1 MRTDAMRQESPRDVA
16 QAPLELNK
24 VWLAFGSRVVCRDLS
39 CSFPRGAI
47 TVLMGG
53 SGAGKSTLF
62 RLIGGL
68 LRPDRGSIKVAGEE
82 ITGLSESGLGRVRR
96 RIGMMFQGGALLDSM
111 TLFQNVA
118 LPLRE
123 RTKLSEPEVAAKVME
138 SLEAVGLADAEGL
151 LPSQLSGGMVKRAAL
166 ARAIVMS
173 PEIVLADEP
182 FSGLDPVTLRR
193 IEALLVET
201 NRGLGHTL
209 VVASHHIASAKRM
222 AHQIVFLRDGIAIC
236 GSPEELERSADPGI
250 AEFFHADAGGPEPR
264 AMHTEAR

>member
-1 MRTDAMRQESPRDVA
+1 MRSDAMRQESPREVA
-16 QAPLELNK
+16 HAPLELRD
-24 VWLAFGSRVVCRDLS
+24 VWLAFGPRAVCRGLS

-68 LRPDRGSIKVAGEE
+68 LRPDRGSIQVAGEE

-111 TLFQNVA
+111 TLFENVA

-123 RTKLSEPEVAAKVME
+123 RTKLSEREVTVKVME

-222 AHQIVFLRDGIAIC
+222 ARQIVFLRDGVAIS
-236 GSPEELERSADPGI
+236 GTPEELERSPDPGI
-250 AEFFHADAGGPEPR
+250 SEFFQADADQEEPVV
-264 AMHTEAR
+264 AQTEAR

>member
-1 MRTDAMRQESPRDVA
+1 
-16 QAPLELNK
+16 
-24 VWLAFGSRVVCRDLS
+24 
-39 CSFPRGAI
+39 
-47 TVLMGG
+47 MGG

-68 LRPDRGSIKVAGEE
+68 LRPDRGSIQVAGEE
-82 ITGLSESGLGRVRR
+82 ITALSDSGLGRVRR
-96 RIGMMFQGGALLDSM
+96 RIGMMFQGGALLDAM
-111 TLFQNVA
+111 TLFENVA

-123 RTKLSEPEVAAKVME
+123 RTKLSEREITLKVMQ

-166 ARAIVMS
+166 ARAIVMN

-222 AHQIVFLRDGIAIC
+222 ARQIVFLRDGIAIS
-236 GSPEELERSADPGI
+236 GTPEELERSTDPGI
-250 AEFFHADAGGPEPR
+250 AEFFQADADGHER
-264 AMHTEAR
+264 AVRSEAR

>member
-1 MRTDAMRQESPRDVA
+1 MRNDAMRQESPRDVA
-16 QAPLELNK
+16 QAPLELRD
-24 VWLAFGSRVVCRDLS
+24 VWLAFGPRAVCRGLS

-68 LRPDRGSIKVAGEE
+68 LRPDRGSIQVAGEE

-111 TLFQNVA
+111 TLFENVA

-123 RTKLSEPEVAAKVME
+123 RTKLSEREVTVKVMQ
-138 SLEAVGLADAEGL
+138 SLEAVGLADAEAL

-222 AHQIVFLRDGIAIC
+222 ARQIVFLRDGVAIS
-236 GSPEELERSADPGI
+236 GTPEELERSPDPGI
-250 AEFFHADAGGPEPR
+250 SEFFHADQDQPEPV
-264 AMHTEAR
+264 AAQTEAR

>member
-1 MRTDAMRQESPRDVA
+1 
-16 QAPLELNK
+16 
-24 VWLAFGSRVVCRDLS
+24 
-39 CSFPRGAI
+39 
-47 TVLMGG
+47 MGG

-111 TLFQNVA
+111 TLFDNVA

-123 RTKLSEPEVAAKVME
+123 RTKLSEPEVKTRVAE

-166 ARAIVMS
+166 ARAIVMN

-222 AHQIVFLRDGIAIC
+222 ARQIVFLRDGIAIC
-236 GSPEELERSADPGI
+236 GTPEELERNTDPSI
-250 AEFFHADAGGPEPR
+250 AEFFQADADGPGPR
-264 AMHTEAR
+264 AIHRGAG

>member
-1 MRTDAMRQESPRDVA
+1 
-16 QAPLELNK
+16 
-24 VWLAFGSRVVCRDLS
+24 
-39 CSFPRGAI
+39 
-47 TVLMGG
+47 MGG

-68 LRPDRGSIKVAGEE
+68 LRPDRGSIQVAGEE
-82 ITGLSESGLGRVRR
+82 ITTLSDSGLGRVRR
-96 RIGMMFQGGALLDSM
+96 RIGMMFQGGALLDAMS
-111 TLFQNVA
+111 LFENVA

-123 RTKLSEPEVAAKVME
+123 RSQLSEREVTLKVMQ
-138 SLEAVGLADAEGL
+138 SLDAVGLADAEGL

-166 ARAIVMS
+166 ARAIVMD

-222 AHQIVFLRDGIAIC
+222 ARQIVFLRDGIAIS
-236 GSPEELERSADPGI
+236 GTPEELERSTDPGI
-250 AEFFHADAGGPEPR
+250 AEFFQADSDAPEPAIR
-264 AMHTEAR
+264 TEAR